1 MKQNKKLLFS
11 LVMLLVSAIM
21 LSTASFAWFS
31 MNTDVK
37 VEGIEFEA
45 YSDSLFLEISDAV
58 DGPYGD
64 YVDVSSS
71 PKAIRPSSI
80 AYLTDD
86 GAWTADFD
94 AATGDYDP
102 DVTYYAR
109 VSKSQTNDS
118 FSNPDYIVVE
128 TLREASL
135 VEDYYMNPEFVLVST
150 TRTPESGVTYY
161 EKQGN
166 AYVPATRT
174 DVYGL
179 YTLTNPTDYKCDSGE
194 RFVSGNVYYSLKDG
208 VYAPVGGLKVA
219 SSVDGCYTLK
229 ESARETVSTGGDYY
243 VLNNRGDYISI
254 GTVEVGVKLD
264 STYRYTYTAYSDTLN
279 LSQGD
284 NLDAVIDESIYTVEN
299 IPYYLYDTVYLR
311 MANGANNGDN
321 IKVSAVEIS
330 GSDSLDNAIRVL
342 LVAKNGMGEIS
353 RAIYN
358 HRDGTIEHIDD
369 TGRLFS
375 TILGDEEEIIEVEIF
390 VYYDGSDDDVVTN
403 RSVVLTGHVIKCTF
417 SIDVPEYLQHE

>member
-1 MKQNKKLLFS
+1 MKHNKKILFS

-31 MNTDVK
+31 MNTEVY

-45 YSDSLFLEISDAV
+45 YSDSLFLEISDAR
-58 DGPYGD
+58 DGAYGD
-64 YVDVSSS
+64 FIDVSSS
-71 PKAIRPSSI
+71 PKAIRPSKI
-80 AYLTDD
+80 AFLSDS
-86 GAWTADFD
+86 GAWD
-94 AATGDYDP
+94 ASFVDATGEYNP
-102 DVTYYAR
+102 GITYYAK
-109 VSKSQTNDS
+109 VSKALTNDS
-118 FSNPDYIVVE
+118 FSNPDYVVVE

-135 VEDYYMNPEFVLVST
+135 VENYYKDVEFTIVST
-150 TRTPESGVTYY
+150 TRTPEDGVTYY

-166 AYVPATRT
+166 AYAPVTKT

-179 YTLTNPTDYKCDSGE
+179 YTLTNATDCADGE

-208 VYAPVGGLKVA
+208 VYAPVGGLKAA
-219 SSVDGCYTLK
+219 SSVEGYYTLA
-229 ESARETVSTGGDYY
+229 SSSQVTVSTGGEYY

-254 GTVEVGVKLD
+254 GTVAQGVKLD

-284 NLDAVIDESIYTVEN
+284 NLDAVIDESVYTVEN

-311 MANGANNGDN
+311 MANGANIGDN
-321 IKVSAVEIS
+321 IKVDSVEIS
-330 GSDSLDNAIRVL
+330 GKDSLDNAIRVL
-342 LVAKNGMGEIS
+342 FVAKNGMGEVS

-369 TGRLFS
+369 DGRLYS
-375 TILGDEEEIIEVEIF
+375 TILGDEQEIIEVEIF
-390 VYYDGSDDDVVTN
+390 VYYDGSDDDVYTN

-417 SIDVPEYLQHE
+417 SIDVPEYLQHD

>member
-58 DGPYGD
+58 DGTYGD

-86 GAWTADFD
+86 GAWSAEFE

-102 DVTYYAR
+102 EVTYYAR
-109 VSKSQTNDS
+109 VSKALTNDS
-118 FSNPDYIVVE
+118 FSNPDFIVVE

-150 TRTPESGVTYY
+150 TRTPENGVTYY

-166 AYVPATRT
+166 AYVPVTKT

-179 YTLTNPTDYKCDSGE
+179 YTLTEPSNYECQDDE

-208 VYAPVGGLKVA
+208 VYAPVGGLKAA
-219 SSVDGCYTLK
+219 SSVEGYYTLK
-229 ESARETVSTGGDYY
+229 ESDRVTVSTGGDYY

-254 GTVEVGVKLD
+254 GTVEEDVKLD

-284 NLDAVIDESIYTVEN
+284 NLDAVIDESIYTVDN

-321 IKVSAVEIS
+321 IKVSNVEIS

-342 LVAKNGMGEIS
+342 LVAKNGMGEVS

-369 TGRLFS
+369 DGRLFS

>member
-1 MKQNKKLLFS
+1 
-11 LVMLLVSAIM
+11 MLLVSAIM

-58 DGPYGD
+58 DGTYGD

-86 GAWTADFD
+86 GAWSAEFE

-102 DVTYYAR
+102 EVTYYAR
-109 VSKSQTNDS
+109 VSKALTNDS
-118 FSNPDYIVVE
+118 FSNPDFIVVE

-150 TRTPESGVTYY
+150 TRTPENGVTYY

-166 AYVPATRT
+166 AYVPVTKT

-179 YTLTNPTDYKCDSGE
+179 YTLTEPSNYECQDDE

-208 VYAPVGGLKVA
+208 VYAPVGGLKAA
-219 SSVDGCYTLK
+219 SSVEGYYTLK
-229 ESARETVSTGGDYY
+229 ESDRVTVSTGGDYY

-254 GTVEVGVKLD
+254 GTVEEDVKLD

-284 NLDAVIDESIYTVEN
+284 NLDAVIDESIYTVDN

-321 IKVSAVEIS
+321 IKVSNVEIS

-342 LVAKNGMGEIS
+342 LVAKNGMGEVS

-369 TGRLFS
+369 DGRLFS

>member
-1 MKQNKKLLFS
+1 
-11 LVMLLVSAIM
+11 
-21 LSTASFAWFS
+21 
-31 MNTDVK
+31 
-37 VEGIEFEA
+37 
-45 YSDSLFLEISDAV
+45 
-58 DGPYGD
+58 
-64 YVDVSSS
+64 
-71 PKAIRPSSI
+71 
-80 AYLTDD
+80 
-86 GAWTADFD
+86 
-94 AATGDYDP
+94 
-102 DVTYYAR
+102 
-109 VSKSQTNDS
+109 
-118 FSNPDYIVVE
+118 
-128 TLREASL
+128 
-135 VEDYYMNPEFVLVST
+135 
-150 TRTPESGVTYY
+150 
-161 EKQGN
+161 
-166 AYVPATRT
+166 
-174 DVYGL
+174 
-179 YTLTNPTDYKCDSGE
+179 
-194 RFVSGNVYYSLKDG
+194 VYYSLKDG

-219 SSVDGCYTLK
+219 SSVEGYYTLK
-229 ESARETVSTGGDYY
+229 SFSRVTVSTGGDYY
-243 VLNNRGDYISI
+243 VLNNRGDFISI

-284 NLDAVIDESIYTVEN
+284 NLDAVIDESIYTVDN

-342 LVAKNGMGEIS
+342 LVARNGMGEIS

-358 HRDGTIEHIDD
+358 HREGTIEHIDD